1 MITIVGGQS
10 TRPNFLILIAD
21 DLGIGDISI
30 FGNDSLST
38 PNIDRIGQEGVVLS
52 HHITAASV
60 CTPSRSAF
68 LTGRYP
74 IRSGM
79 ASSGKSRVFL
89 FVAST
94 GGLPSNETTFAQS
107 LKAANYTTALFGKW
121 HLGSDKNTHYPNV
134 HGFDYFY
141 GIPLTNLKD
150 FGNDGQS
157 VILSYFPH
165 FYLVLIS
172 TAIVGVSI
180 GYAIGLIQFRAN
192 KIISIFLIVMFIF
205 IPSSLIM
212 FQRNIK
218 TLNALLYRNQ
228 ELIEQ
233 PIELNGFT
241 DRIIYESNKFIRQ
254 SHKSGQ
260 PFLAVVNFLKVHTA
274 HFPSDKFSGK
284 SKFGKYGD
292 CVLELDN
299 AVGQIL
305 KVLQE
310 LNIENNT
317 FVYFS
322 SDNGAHLEEVNLKG
336 EPEGGSNGIFRG
348 GKGHG
353 AMEGGIRVPSLAMWP
368 SVIPPNRW
376 INVPTMQMDIFPT
389 IHAITEQQLPVNVH
403 IDGKNI
409 LPLLQGQME
418 TSPHEFM
425 FHYCGSYLH
434 GIRWIEND
442 KNIWKVYYYTPKYK
456 DGEDKCKFMCMCFQP
471 YIVRHDPPLVYNIGQ
486 DPSERNAIDSNSE
499 QYHRVVKMALEA
511 KGKHE
516 RNIIPVPS
524 QLTLRN
530 TIWRPWL
537 QPYNI

>member
-1 MITIVGGQS
+1 M
-10 TRPNFLILIAD
+10 FDIA
-21 DLGIGDISI
+21 
-30 FGNDSLST
+30 
-38 PNIDRIGQEGVVLS
+38 
-52 HHITAASV
+52 
-60 CTPSRSAF
+60 
-68 LTGRYP
+68 
-74 IRSGM
+74 
-79 ASSGKSRVFL
+79 
-89 FVAST
+89 
-94 GGLPSNETTFAQS
+94 
-107 LKAANYTTALFGKW
+107 
-121 HLGSDKNTHYPNV
+121 
-134 HGFDYFY
+134 
-141 GIPLTNLKD
+141 
-150 FGNDGQS
+150 
-157 VILSYFPH
+157 
-165 FYLVLIS
+165 
-172 TAIVGVSI
+172 
-180 GYAIGLIQFRAN
+180 
-192 KIISIFLIVMFIF
+192 
-205 IPSSLIM
+205 
-212 FQRNIK
+212 
-218 TLNALLYRNQ
+218 
-228 ELIEQ
+228 
-233 PIELNGFT
+233 
-241 DRIIYESNKFIRQ
+241 
-254 SHKSGQ
+254 
-260 PFLAVVNFLKVHTA
+260 A

-322 SDNGAHLEEVNLKG
+322 SDNGAHLEEVNLNG

-389 IHAITEQQLPVNVH
+389 IHAITEQQLPENVH